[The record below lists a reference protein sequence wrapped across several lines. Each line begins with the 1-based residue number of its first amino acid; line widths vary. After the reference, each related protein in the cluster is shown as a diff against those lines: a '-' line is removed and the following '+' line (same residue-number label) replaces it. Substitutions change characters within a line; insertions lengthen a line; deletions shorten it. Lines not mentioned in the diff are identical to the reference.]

1 MGRHGRRALRHAHGL
16 ALLGALA
23 SCEAVDVDPV
33 AIDAQAAVDGGGA
46 GMVTPFDG
54 GAPEL
59 DGSTTSGSEAGP
71 VDAATP
77 YDASAVVDAA
87 PSGSGRMAGMLEAHN
102 EVRAAVGIT
111 PPLPALTWRDDIA
124 DYAQEWADQLAASS
138 CDIMHRTGSELQ
150 AKGYGE
156 NIAFM
161 PTRFG
166 PTASTAKAVVDAWAS
181 EKMCWT
187 YGTLSGFGKTGTEK
201 CDVGCYTNLRSDGC
215 GHYTAI
221 VSKRS
226 TAVGC
231 GVATC
236 KSSGFDYDI
245 WVCNYNPA
253 GNLVG
258 QSPY

>member
-1 MGRHGRRALRHAHGL
+1 MGRHGRRAVGYAHGL
-16 ALLGALA
+16 ALLGVLA
-23 SCEAVDVDPV
+23 GCEAVDLDPV
-33 AIDAQAAVDGGGA
+33 ANDAQAVDGGGA
-46 GMVTPFDG
+46 GTATPFDG
-54 GAPEL
+54 GVPAL
-59 DGSTTSGSEAGP
+59 DGSTTSAPEAGTGP

-77 YDASAVVDAA
+77 PDASAPEDA
-87 PSGSGRMAGMLEAHN
+87 GGGRMAGMVEAHN
-102 EVRAAVGIT
+102 EVRAAVGVT
-111 PPLPALTWRDDIA
+111 PPLPMLTWRDDIA
-124 DYAQEWADQLAASS
+124 AYAQEWADKLAAAS

-156 NIAFM
+156 NIAFL

-166 PTASTAKAVVDAWAS
+166 PTESTAKAAVDAWAS

-201 CDVGCYTNLRSDGC
+201 CDVACYTNLRSDGC

-226 TAVGC
+226 TALGC

-258 QSPY
+258 QAPY